1 LVISFAGKPSRGS
14 AARPSAIAL
23 LQFDKELAIDGFS
36 GDQVAYH
43 CKLTLE
49 AAFVEQPGNSA
60 QDRFAFRCLTWEGHD
75 CEDAVRNENV
85 WQKTRNGGASR
96 RCLER

>member
-1 LVISFAGKPSRGS
+1 MSSRGT
-14 AARPSAIAL
+14 AP
-23 LQFDKELAIDGFS
+23 E
-36 GDQVAYH
+36 
-43 CKLTLE
+43 
-49 AAFVEQPGNSA
+49 
-60 QDRFAFRCLTWEGHD
+60 DRFAFRCLTWEGHD

>member
-1 LVISFAGKPSRGS
+1 LESRLPES
-14 AARPSAIAL
+14 LLEALPLRPSAIAL

-49 AAFVEQPGNSA
+49 AAFVAAGEQRPGSLRLSVPDLGRPRLRGCC
-60 QDRFAFRCLTWEGHD
+60 QKRECLA
-75 CEDAVRNENV
+75 ED
-85 WQKTRNGGASR
+85 QKWGR
-96 RCLER
+96 

>member
-1 LVISFAGKPSRGS
+1 MPESLLEALPL
-14 AARPSAIAL
+14 RPSAIAL

-85 WQKTRNGGASR
+85 WQRTRNGGASR
-96 RCLER
+96 RWLER